1 MNDDFKKFT
10 VLYNIRMTDRHTV
23 VMHDYAREQ
32 AKQAKLD
39 ELNETLLE
47 LSDCAE
53 AREVIDYIKNL

>member
-32 AKQAKLD
+32 AQI
-39 ELNETLLE
+39 EQLNEALLE